1 MSVALRAFID
11 QVRLNPRVAAK
22 CAANPNLER
31 SIAKTE
37 YFFGLLERETKP
49 ISIRLR
55 GQIEE
60 IIESDGSLKE
70 KCDCIQ
76 QAIRD
81 ALPEI
86 LLAFR
91 N

>member
-1 MSVALRAFID
+1 L
-11 QVRLNPRVAAK
+11 PR
-22 CAANPNLER
+22 
-31 SIAKTE
+31 TE

-55 GQIEE
+55 GQIEQ

-81 ALPEI
+81 AMPAI
-86 LLAFR
+86 LLSYR

>member
-1 MSVALRAFID
+1 MTALRAFLD
-11 QVRLNPRVAAK
+11 QARINPRFASN
-22 CAANPNLER
+22 CAAQPNLER
-31 SIAKTE
+31 ALANTE

-49 ISIRLR
+49 ISVRLR
-55 GQIEE
+55 GQIEK
-60 IIESDGSLKE
+60 IIDGDGSLKE

-86 LLAFR
+86 LLTFR